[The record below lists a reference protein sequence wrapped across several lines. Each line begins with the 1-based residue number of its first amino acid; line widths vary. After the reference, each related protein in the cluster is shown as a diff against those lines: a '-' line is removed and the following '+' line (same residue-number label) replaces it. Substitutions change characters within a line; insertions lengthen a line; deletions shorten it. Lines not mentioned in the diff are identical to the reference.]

1 MELKNL
7 YDQLKREYRI
17 ELEKNVAEYQHTYG
31 AVKSDLMSCH
41 YANELQYNTFSEL
54 NYMYPFK
61 IPPVTS
67 FFDMIDY

>member
-1 MELKNL
+1 MALKNL

-17 ELEKNVAEYQHTYG
+17 ELEKNVAEYQYTYG
-31 AVKSDLMSCH
+31 AVKSDLMSCN

-54 NYMYPFK
+54 NTMNSRPR
-61 IPPVTS
+61 VTS

>member
-1 MELKNL
+1 MALKNL

-17 ELEKNVAEYQHTYG
+17 ELEKNVAEYQYTYG
-31 AVKSDLMSCH
+31 AVKSDLMSCN

-54 NYMYPFK
+54 NTMNIKRPR
-61 IPPVTS
+61 VTS